1 MFEKKLQSLSLKNKL
16 NYGYKFIIMLMI
28 ISGFFAIVSLTVFFV
43 TIQGSMSGGQLGA
56 GAVKNNLI
64 NFIGSI
70 VFIVMFIIVAVI
82 VARKI
87 GNYAVNSITQTITE
101 IEKVAGD
108 LHSELE
114 FHSDDEVG
122 LLAHNMRKS
131 IRILGSYV
139 DDISRAMSE
148 FSKGN
153 FDVQP
158 EVEWKGDFKGI
169 LDSFMMFEKSMAAT
183 VKGIQRVAD
192 EVASG
197 SEQVSDSSMNLAEGA
212 TEQASITQEL
222 AATITEVSEEVSQ
235 NAESAKEISSK
246 VDQLGTEIATGNG
259 KMREMVQSMSD
270 ISEASEQIGKIIATI
285 NDIASQT
292 NLLAL
297 NASIEAARA
306 GEAGKGFAVVA
317 DQVAVLAAQSAE
329 AAKESAVLID
339 TSVHA
344 VEKGTVIADQTAKQL
359 ENVAE
364 GSKVIT
370 DEVTKIA
377 QILGLQEDSFHQ
389 INTGVDQINDVVQTN
404 SATSQECAAASQE
417 MSTQAENLN
426 ELIRKF
432 KVAHFAHKE

>member
-43 TIQGSMSGGQLGA
+43 TIQGGMSGGQLGA

-64 NFIGSI
+64 HFIASI
-70 VFIVMFIIVAVI
+70 VFIVMFIIAAVI

-87 GNYAVNSITQTITE
+87 GNYAVNSITQPIAE
-101 IEKVAGD
+101 IEKVAKDLAAGD

-153 FDVQP
+153 FDVHP

-169 LDSFMMFEKSMAAT
+169 LDSFMMFEESMATT
-183 VKGIQRVAD
+183 VKRIQSVAD

-197 SEQVSDSSMNLAEGA
+197 SEQVSDSSTNLAEGA
-212 TEQASITQEL
+212 AEQASITQEL

-235 NAESAKEISSK
+235 NAESAKKISNK
-246 VDQLGTEIATGNG
+246 VDELGTEIATGNG
-259 KMREMVQSMSD
+259 KMQEMVQSMSD

-285 NDIASQT
+285 NDIASPDK
-292 NLLAL
+292 
-297 NASIEAARA
+297 SVSV
-306 GEAGKGFAVVA
+306 KC
-317 DQVAVLAAQSAE
+317 
-329 AAKESAVLID
+329 ID
-339 TSVHA
+339 
-344 VEKGTVIADQTAKQL
+344 
-359 ENVAE
+359 
-364 GSKVIT
+364 
-370 DEVTKIA
+370 
-377 QILGLQEDSFHQ
+377 
-389 INTGVDQINDVVQTN
+389 
-404 SATSQECAAASQE
+404 
-417 MSTQAENLN
+417 
-426 ELIRKF
+426 
-432 KVAHFAHKE
+432 

>member
-43 TIQGSMSGGQLGA
+43 TIQGGMSGGQLGA

-64 NFIGSI
+64 HFIASI
-70 VFIVMFIIVAVI
+70 VFIVMFIIAAVI

-87 GNYAVNSITQTITE
+87 GNYAVNSITQPIAE
-101 IEKVAGD
+101 IEKVAKDLAAGD

-153 FDVQP
+153 FDVHP

-169 LDSFMMFEKSMAAT
+169 LDSFMMFEESMATT
-183 VKGIQRVAD
+183 VKGIQSVAD

-197 SEQVSDSSMNLAEGA
+197 SEQVSDSSTNLAEGA

-222 AATITEVSEEVSQ
+222 AATITEVSEEVSR
-235 NAESAKEISSK
+235 NAESAKVISNK
-246 VDQLGTEIATGNG
+246 VDELGTEIATGNG
-259 KMREMVQSMSD
+259 KMQEMVQSMSD

-339 TSVHA
+339 TSVQA
-344 VEKGTVIADQTAKQL
+344 VEKGTVIAK
-359 ENVAE
+359 N
-364 GSKVIT
+364 
-370 DEVTKIA
+370 
-377 QILGLQEDSFHQ
+377 
-389 INTGVDQINDVVQTN
+389 N
-404 SATSQECAAASQE
+404 SPAVSGQYVHDCEWQ
-417 MSTQAENLN
+417 NG
-426 ELIRKF
+426 
-432 KVAHFAHKE
+432 